1 METYRKQMET
11 KFGKKISDFYICEN
25 CDFKCSYKSEFRRH
39 TITRKHQ
46 KMGFGN
52 TLETNSSQFE
62 QDINEKDT
70 KHDCVCKK
78 SFVTRSGLW
87 KHKKIC
93 KYKEESVKNTD
104 ISLIDKRDND
114 MLCKLLQQ
122 NVTLISQNQEL
133 HKHLVDM
140 HKDVKTVNQ
149 VNHINNSFNINLFL
163 NETCKDALNISDF
176 VDSIQLKI
184 TDLEEAAKLG
194 YADNISNIFIR
205 GLKDLDVSKR
215 PIHCS
220 DLKREVLYVKDNNS
234 WEKETEDKS
243 KIKKAI
249 KCLANKNIKQI
260 PEWIKEH
267 PKYTDYY
274 HEDNT
279 EYLEIINST
288 MCGTNNLENEANAH
302 KIIKNIA
309 KVVVI
314 DK

>member
-1 METYRKQMET
+1 MET
-11 KFGKKISDFYICEN
+11 KFGQKKHDFYKCES
-25 CDFKCSYKSEFRRH
+25 CDYKCSYKSELRRH
-39 TITRKHQ
+39 VTTRKHQ

-52 TLETNSSQFE
+52 TLETNSSQIFQE
-62 QDINEKDT
+62 IHEKENRF
-70 KHDCVCKK
+70 DCLCKK

-87 KHKKIC
+87 KHKKVC
-93 KYKEESVKNTD
+93 KYKEEPIQNIVD
-104 ISLIDKRDND
+104 ITLSNKIDNE
-114 MLCKLLQQ
+114 MLCNLLQQ

-133 HKHLVDM
+133 QKHLVDM

-184 TDLEEAAKLG
+184 TDLEQAAKLG

-260 PEWIKEH
+260 PDWIKEH

-274 HEDNT
+274 HADNT